1 MATFI
6 PDGLQIGQDLAGVA
20 EVGETVDDR
29 NGGILG
35 QGVHF
40 LLGIGA
46 DHDAVAEAGQDPGS
60 VLHRLVAAD
69 LAVLAGQ
76 EDGVA
81 AQLIDTSLE
90 GDTGTGGILFKDH
103 GQGLARQ
110 ERMGDALLFHIF
122 QLVSHVQDLND
133 LFGGQVQ
140 QFQQVFLHGK
150 FLLVTIINSRR
161 SCGDFDCVQ
170 TDVQVTC

>member
-1 MATFI
+1 ML
-6 PDGLQIGQDLAGVA
+6 PDGLQVGQDLAGVT
-20 EVGETVDDR
+20 EVGETIDDR
-29 NGGILG
+29 DGGVLG
-35 QGVHF
+35 QGVHL

-46 DHDAVAEAGQDPGS
+46 DHDTVTEAGQDPGS
-60 VLHRLVAAD
+60 VLHGLVAAD

-90 GDTGTGGILFKDH
+90 GDTGAGGVLFKNH
-103 GQGLARQ
+103 GQGLTRQ

-122 QLVSHVQDLND
+122 QLVGHIQDLDD

-140 QFQQVFLHGK
+140 QFQQVFLHGSY
-150 FLLVTIINSRR
+150 LLVKMVRTS
-161 SCGDFDCVQ
+161 
-170 TDVQVTC
+170 